1 MSGWLPNED
10 QLLEQ
15 LDGDVWV
22 ELVPP
27 PPTWRQLEWAIPVA
41 AVLVVAIITVA
52 KAGSLPARVGT
63 NWDATGQATSNAPLA
78 SELILGLVV
87 VALGAAFIATAD
99 LYPAAAMQR
108 ALVVAGH
115 VASVGW
121 AMHRLRI
128 ISANLDVLHWSEA
141 TPVVGVRA
149 VLGWAGAAGG
159 IGWFLSR
166 HRAPR
171 GVEGACWR

>member
-1 MSGWLPNED
+1 VSGWLPNED

-63 NWDATGQATSNAPLA
+63 NWDATGQATGNAPLA

-115 VASVGW
+115 VASVGG
-121 AMHRLRI
+121 AVHLLRI
-128 ISANLDVLHWSEA
+128 ISANLDVAHWSET
-141 TPVVGVRA
+141 TPAFSVPA
-149 VLGWAGAAGG
+149 VLAWAAAAGG
-159 IGWFLSR
+159 IAWLLSR
-166 HRAPR
+166 HREPR
-171 GVEGACWR
+171 GLELAC